1 MFYGK
6 ATDAAAEG
14 AETVKRA
21 IEGRDARRPLLP
33 ARPQDRSRLRRERLF
48 ENQPYTAVAIGWF
61 FGRSTDRFS
70 LKLAS

>member
-21 IEGRDARRPLLP
+21 IEGRDFLNKFVE
-33 ARPQDRSRLRRERLF
+33 DNSH
-48 ENQPYTAVAIGWF
+48 TAVLIGMASAF
-61 FGRSTDRFS
+61 FIR
-70 LKLAS
+70 